1 MTQSSITSIVQSNT
15 DSGNGGVIVDVYLR
29 NPVNVFRN
37 MIGVISYS
45 RVHGNELI
53 LQLTNGDFN
62 VLDLEQK

>member
-1 MTQSSITSIVQSNT
+1 MTHSSIASIVQSNT

-37 MIGVISYS
+37 MVGVISYS

-53 LQLTNGDFN
+53 L
-62 VLDLEQK
+62 